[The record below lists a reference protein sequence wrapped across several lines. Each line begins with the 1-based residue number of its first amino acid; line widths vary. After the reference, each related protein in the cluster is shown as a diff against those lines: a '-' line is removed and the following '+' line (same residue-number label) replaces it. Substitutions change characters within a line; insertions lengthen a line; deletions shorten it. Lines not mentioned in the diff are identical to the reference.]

1 MTAVDSTVMDTMAA
15 AAMDTMVAAVDSR
28 GMAVTTTTWR
38 RCRPQ
43 KTQPAVRGTQG
54 RGRQQSGGMR
64 ADARQARWA
73 DIALAGGEGAGFT
86 CRFPRSG
93 RVDDA
98 LHSARP
104 SLWRSS
110 LMLKMKS
117 TSPCL

>member
-15 AAMDTMVAAVDSR
+15 AAMDTMVVAVDSR

-38 RCRPQ
+38 RCRPP
-43 KTQPAVRGTQG
+43 KTQPAVRGTG
-54 RGRQQSGGMR
+54 AQSATVTGGMR

>member
-73 DIALAGGEGAGFT
+73 DIALAGVGKARISPADSREAVVLMMLTARGRRCGGA
-86 CRFPRSG
+86 RS
-93 RVDDA
+93 
-98 LHSARP
+98 
-104 SLWRSS
+104 
-110 LMLKMKS
+110 
-117 TSPCL
+117 C